1 MNKAYTVTGAVFIC
15 LGILLG
21 AFGAHSLK
29 AILTP
34 HELLS
39 FEVGVRYQMYQGLAL
54 LALGLNQQTILK
66 NKWPYGAFTIGII
79 LFSGSIYALSIDR
92 VFSLNL
98 SFLGPITPIGGTILI
113 ATWIYFIFRVL
124 KPVN

>member
-1 MNKAYTVTGAVFIC
+1 MNKAYIVTGAVFIC

-21 AFGAHSLK
+21 AFGAH
-29 AILTP
+29 
-34 HELLS
+34 S

-66 NKWPYGAFTIGII
+66 NKWPYGGFTLGII

-98 SFLGPITPIGGTILI
+98 SFLGPITPIGGAILI
-113 ATWIYFIFRVL
+113 ATWIYFIVRVL